1 MDSSQ
6 IRDWILRTAERNVG
20 IHREDTIRL
29 TRDER
34 EMVLRLYE
42 SRIPRRPTSIS
53 QSCNMCWMNSALG
66 LTLFPRSEHL
76 LKYLRQKL
84 TSKEPCV
91 DVVFAYVLVIGFGG
105 YAGSE
110 ADAHEEPVDRAF
122 LACLDQHGREQ
133 EDVGRGVHN
142 IAHRFGISLDA
153 FGHTRVNR
161 WRSLASPD
169 RIVKQ
174 TQERIILDVL
184 NPETKFE
191 DVLATYVRE
200 TPVHNTRTAF
210 TEVYSHLSDR
220 FYHNVVYASGD
231 TKPSGFKGGSYTPG
245 PLMCFP
251 MRQEILLPC
260 FFSSRMYADT
270 DKEHDEYLNSP
281 VHTHDPKDRR
291 FMWKNDEI
299 LVCSNAHVR
308 EVREAALKY
317 MLKNWLRLVEEL
329 GLYSDAFRDC
339 ASELAEAARDAF
351 ASDLPDYAQ
360 ARKLEDGGGV
370 SIQEM
375 ERAARVKVFDSY
387 IFGGGSIDA
396 GVVDEMSWR
405 TLSVGGG
412 NRVLVTTLHEVCA
425 AARVFEFPARLA
437 CMQDGTDDAFVNG
450 NPLFKKLMG
459 VIRGADA
466 FRRIGELAVH
476 HAHRMRTWIQ
486 EHRSKPKMTKPWYD
500 TAMVMRCIED
510 GLQDVTRMRLKASR
524 DTELMDLYQQNILG
538 DFSPQTP
545 GSVLFLNLSRE
556 GVARNP
562 IKFMSTEVK
571 IGPLD
576 FEIIGAAIP
585 KNKSGQQAGHW
596 YVVVKDSGA
605 DTYFQID
612 SLHGVKNLKKTV
624 FLTQIQKASILLLQI
639 PVPRR
644 RTSSAETGPDAAT
657 VQLIRRIKSMISQP
671 RQELGLV
678 VVA

>member
-42 SRIPRRPTSIS
+42 SRIPRSPTSIS

-84 TSKEPCV
+84 ASKEPCV

-142 IAHRFGISLDA
+142 IAHRFGIALDA
-153 FGHTRVNR
+153 FRHTRVNR

-184 NPETKFE
+184 NPEAKFE

-200 TPVHNTRTAF
+200 TPVHKTRAAF
-210 TEVYSHLSDR
+210 TEVYSDPTTW

-231 TKPSGFKGGSYTPG
+231 TKPSGFKGKSYTPG

-270 DKEHDEYLNSP
+270 DKEHAEYLNSP

-291 FMWKNDEI
+291 FMWKDDEI

-308 EVREAALKY
+308 EVREGALKY

-329 GLYSDAFRDC
+329 GLYSEEFRDC
-339 ASELAEAARDAF
+339 ASELAEAARAAF
-351 ASDLPDYAQ
+351 ASDLSGYVQ
-360 ARKLEDGGGV
+360 AKKLKDGGGV

-375 ERAARVKVFDSY
+375 ERAAGVKVFDSY

-396 GVVDEMSWR
+396 DVDDDMSWR
-405 TLSVGGG
+405 TLWVNSES
-412 NRVLVTTLHEVCA
+412 RALLTTLHEVCA
-425 AARVFEFPARLA
+425 AARVFEFPARIA

-466 FRRIGELAVH
+466 FRRIGELAKH
-476 HAHRMRTWIQ
+476 HAQRMRTWIQ
-486 EHRSKPKMTKPWYD
+486 ESKPKMTKPWYD

-510 GLQDVTRMRLKASR
+510 GLQDVTRMRLTASR

-538 DFSPQTP
+538 DLSPQTP

-585 KNKSGQQAGHW
+585 QNKSGKQAGHW
-596 YVVVKDSGA
+596 YVVVKDPGA
-605 DTYFQID
+605 DTYFWID
-612 SLHGVKNLKKTV
+612 SLHGRQNIKKKE
-624 FLTQIQKASILLLQI
+624 FLTRIQRASILLLQI
-639 PVPRR
+639 PVPRT
-644 RTSSAETGPDAAT
+644 RTSSETGPDAAT